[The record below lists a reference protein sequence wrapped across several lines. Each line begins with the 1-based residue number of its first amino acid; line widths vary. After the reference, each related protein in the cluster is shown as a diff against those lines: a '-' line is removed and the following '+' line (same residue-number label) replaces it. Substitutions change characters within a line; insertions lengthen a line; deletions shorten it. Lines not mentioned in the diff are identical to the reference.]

1 MLLRLPAMGGG
12 ASKKAQGPA
21 LGDVILLR
29 SYDVI
34 GSVVKLEPSTRKGG
48 KDKVTLVQVGPGG
61 GLAMGEQELSVGF
74 RRFSGRLNNRRV
86 AYRRPISCFKL

>member
-1 MLLRLPAMGGG
+1 MGGG

-21 LGDVILLR
+21 IGDVILLR

-48 KDKVTLVQVGPGG
+48 KDKVTVVQVGPGG
-61 GLAMGEQELSVGF
+61 D
-74 RRFSGRLNNRRV
+74 
-86 AYRRPISCFKL
+86 